1 MLHLCPAGE
10 GFKFYTNKVLLLTAG
25 NWHRAGHVSPAACVV
40 QICVYFCTPWYANNC
55 SVVPLPVHTYTAE
68 GLFGN
73 ICCKIGFFSCWLVEE
88 CWSKCLF
95 IVNYLHTIRQGA
107 LLGRHLRDYLTSFMR
122 CNQNFYCLVCR
133 AAVECLDVCRA
144 SVEVGLRDKLFSMYV
159 KQASPSNV
167 TKLNFT
173 KFTCQTISLHFYY
186 YHIQNSF

>member
-1 MLHLCPAGE
+1 MFIFVRRDTQTTAQSYPCPYTPTQPRVCLETSVAKLVSSLAG
-10 GFKFYTNKVLLLTAG
+10 
-25 NWHRAGHVSPAACVV
+25 WSRS
-40 QICVYFCTPWYANNC
+40 
-55 SVVPLPVHTYTAE
+55 
-68 GLFGN
+68 
-73 ICCKIGFFSCWLVEE
+73 
-88 CWSKCLF
+88 WSKCLF

-122 CNQNFYCLVCR
+122 CNQNFYCLVCT
-133 AAVECLDVCRA
+133 AAVECLEVCRA